1 MAKAIGTDS
10 RAEMRAG
17 EESRSM
23 LQPGRLEALER
34 AHSAKVNARRI
45 SISSIDVQTKEFA
58 MRRKSMFAR
67 LFGLGMADRPGRH
80 GRARSRQVD
89 ANVERLESR
98 GLLSGGSVV
107 LSQGLVTIT
116 PASVGPD
123 LAVVSYQTH
132 NNATM
137 LDVNLNGVD
146 NYFSLTQV
154 GFVYY
159 KGSGIS
165 AAQTFVNRTS
175 LHTVAWGGSGT
186 NVFQAGSG
194 QDTFFGGSGSNTFDA
209 GTGFDVFIGGAG
221 PNVFNENPTGSGEIL
236 LMGHQNTVNVP
247 PNATGVY
254 WIV

>member
-1 MAKAIGTDS
+1 
-10 RAEMRAG
+10 
-17 EESRSM
+17 M

-67 LFGLGMADRPGRH
+67 LFGLGMADRLGPD
-80 GRARSRQVD
+80 GRARSRQLE
-89 ANVERLESR
+89 AEVERLESR
-98 GLLSGGSVV
+98 ELLSGGSVV

-116 PASVGPD
+116 PASVGPNT
-123 LAVVSYQTH
+123 AVVSYQSH
-132 NNATM
+132 NGATM

-146 NYFSLTQV
+146 NYFSLSQV

-159 KGSGIS
+159 KGGGIS
-165 AAQTFVNRTS
+165 GAQTFVDRTR

-194 QDTFFGGSGSNTFDA
+194 QDTFFGGSGSNTFYA
-209 GTGFDVFIGGAG
+209 GSGYDVLVGGAG
-221 PNVFNENPTGSGEIL
+221 PNVFNENATGSGQIL
-236 LMGHQNTVNVP
+236 LVGLQNTVNVP
-247 PNATGVY
+247 QDATGVY
-254 WIV
+254 RIV